1 MKESKVERGRQGAL
15 MLRQQFFQSDDSAFD
30 RVLGDDGIAAV
41 IRDLLKPYRELIY
54 PPLDTLHTT

>member
-15 MLRQQFFQSDDSAFD
+15 MLRQQFFQGDDSAFD